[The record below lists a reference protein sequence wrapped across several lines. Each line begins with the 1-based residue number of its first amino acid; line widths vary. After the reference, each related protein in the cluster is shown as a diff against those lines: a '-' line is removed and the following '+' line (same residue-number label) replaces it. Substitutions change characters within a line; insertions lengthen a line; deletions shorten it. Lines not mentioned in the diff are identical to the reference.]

1 MLECPNKR
9 MYLNHK
15 DQNLNIN
22 SFLLNSSKEVN
33 SVVRS
38 IEELNYKNLLI
49 HISAYMHNTVLVQ
62 NLKLEL
68 NKSLPT
74 AKFVML
80 KHDNKTQALL
90 VVYSL
95 NKLEESENISDEVL
109 KELHLKDNKKTQDLQ
124 TTKRQLLSRYFTD
137 HLTSFPNMYQLR
149 KDLHDN
155 EKYALISIAI
165 DDFATINNFY
175 GYMVGDY
182 IIEQV
187 GNYLVENVNEKIYRV
202 SGTEFTLYLEEDL
215 GFYDLKKYLVELY
228 AKVSNVLVTY
238 QGHEIN
244 VSLTLASC
252 ANYNQDN
259 LFSKVSMALKYAKD
273 HRMPFWIYEDRMNFE
288 NEYEKNLSVS
298 NVVRHAVENSKI
310 VPYFQPI
317 MDNKTLEISKYEC
330 LARLIDEN
338 GKVMSPVIFIPI
350 SKRIKVYN
358 FITKTI
364 IEKAFEVFEK
374 NDYEFSINL
383 SMEDILNSGIFNFIM
398 DKLKSSCASKRV
410 IFEIVESE
418 AIQDFNKIAR
428 FINEIKRYGAKV
440 AIDDFGDG
448 YSNFSYLTRMKVD
461 YLKIDGSLIK
471 DIDVNKS
478 SLLVVETI
486 VEFANKLGIKT
497 IAEYVHSST
506 VLDKVKAM
514 NIDYSQGY
522 YIDEPLLKIR

>member
-1 MLECPNKR
+1 M
-9 MYLNHK
+9 NHK
-15 DQNLNIN
+15 QNKLNIN
-22 SFLLNSSKEVN
+22 SFLLSSSREV
-33 SVVRS
+33 SGVVRK
-38 IEELNYKNLLI
+38 ITEFNYKNILI
-49 HISAYMHNTVLVQ
+49 HVSAFMHNTVLVQ

-68 NKSLPT
+68 EKVLPD
-74 AKFVML
+74 AKLIML
-80 KHDNKTQALL
+80 KHENKTQTSL

-95 NKLEESENISDEVL
+95 DNLQDSQNISDEIL
-109 KELHLKDNKKTQDLQ
+109 KEIQILDNEKTHDLKES
-124 TTKRQLLSRYFTD
+124 KRQLLSRYFTD

-155 EKYALISIAI
+155 EKYALVSIAI

-187 GNYLVENVNEKIYRV
+187 GNYLVQNVDERIYRV

-215 GFYDLKKYLVELY
+215 GFYDLKDYLIKLY
-228 AKVSNVLVTY
+228 EKVSNILVLY
-238 QGHEIN
+238 QGQDIN

-273 HRMPFWIYEDRMNFE
+273 KRMPFWIYEDRMNFE
-288 NEYEKNLSVS
+288 NEYEKNLSIS
-298 NVVRHAVENSKI
+298 NIVRKAVQESKI

-317 MDNKTLEISKYEC
+317 MDNKTMKVSKYEC

-338 GKVMSPVIFIPI
+338 GKIMSPTMFIPI

-358 FITKTI
+358 YITKTI
-364 IEKAFEVFEK
+364 IEKAFDVFEK
-374 NDYEFSINL
+374 NEYEFSINL
-383 SMEDILNSGIFNFIM
+383 SMEDILNSGIFKFIM
-398 DKLKSSCASKRV
+398 QKLKSSNASKRV

-418 AIQDFNKIAR
+418 AIQDFDKIAR

-471 DIDVNKS
+471 DIDIDKS

-486 VEFANKLGIKT
+486 VDFANKLGIKT

-506 VLDKVKAM
+506 VLDTIKEL

-522 YIDEPLLKIR
+522 YIDEPLVRIR

>member
-1 MLECPNKR
+1 M
-9 MYLNHK
+9 NHK
-15 DQNLNIN
+15 NKNLNIY
-22 SFLLNSSKEVN
+22 SFSLSSSSEVG
-33 SVVRS
+33 SVVRA
-38 IEELNYKNLLI
+38 ICELNYKNLLI
-49 HISAYMHNTVLVQ
+49 HISSFMHNTVLVQ

-68 NKSLPT
+68 QKTLSD
-74 AKFVML
+74 AKIVMF
-80 KHDNKTQALL
+80 KHDNKTKTSLII
-90 VVYSL
+90 YSL
-95 NKLEESENISDEVL
+95 NDIFNTGDISDVIL
-109 KELHLKDNKKTQDLQ
+109 QKIQLLDNEKTQDLQ
-124 TTKRQLLSRYFTD
+124 NVKRQLLSRYFTD

-155 EKYALISIAI
+155 EEYALVSIAI

-187 GNYLVENVNEKIYRV
+187 GKYLIQNVNNRIYRV
-202 SGTEFTLYLEEDL
+202 SGTEFTLYLKEDL
-215 GFYDLKKYLVELY
+215 GFYDLKKYLVKLY
-228 AKVSNVLVTY
+228 DKVSNILVIY
-238 QGHEIN
+238 QNYEIN

-252 ANYNQDN
+252 ANYNQEN

-273 HRMPFWIYEDRMNFE
+273 NRMPFWIYEDRMNFE

-298 NVVRHAVENSKI
+298 NVVRRAVEDSKI

-317 MDNKTLEISKYEC
+317 IDNKTLKISKYEC
-330 LARLIDEN
+330 LARLIDDN
-338 GKVMSPVIFIPI
+338 GRIMSPTIFIPI
-350 SKRIKVYN
+350 TKRIKVYN
-358 FITKTI
+358 HITKTI
-364 IEKAFEVFEK
+364 IEKAFEVFEENK
-374 NDYEFSINL
+374 YEFSINL
-383 SMEDILNSGIFNFIM
+383 SMEDILNSGIFNFII
-398 DKLKSSCASKRV
+398 DKLKSSSASKRV

-428 FINEIKRYGAKV
+428 FINEIKRYGAKI

-471 DIDVNKS
+471 DIDINKN

-486 VEFANKLGIKT
+486 VDFANKLGIKT

-506 VLDKVKAM
+506 ILDRVKEM
-514 NIDYSQGY
+514 KIDYSQGY
-522 YIDEPLLKIR
+522 YIDEPLLNIK